1 MRICPRAA
9 ARCAVEGVAR
19 NGIALRQRADARQP
33 PPQYPRV
40 PRRKENIPEGDRPRT
55 SSTLTA

>member
-19 NGIALRQRADARQP
+19 NGIALRQHTDA
-33 PPQYPRV
+33 
-40 PRRKENIPEGDRPRT
+40 
-55 SSTLTA
+55 